1 MPPMRIANGVVH
13 VLSPSAVHS
22 SLEAI
27 VSAHRARGGAEV
39 KLTFETAPTLVK
51 LVAAGA
57 VADIL
62 IAPPQVMD
70 ELVAMGK
77 AAPEGRIQLGRAGV
91 GVCVRADQPL
101 PDVSSTEALKHA
113 ILAADAV
120 FHTRASS
127 GTYVA
132 RLLARLGL
140 AERVKGK
147 VHSYHDAQETYT
159 HQLASKGRDIG
170 FGGIPELQRWQDR
183 GLRYVAPLP
192 QDIQNYTAYLAAL
205 ATDPPNSDGARVF
218 FAFLSGAEAKAI
230 LVAHGVD

>member
-1 MPPMRIANGVVH
+1 MTSTRIANGVVH

-27 VSAHRARGGAEV
+27 VAAHRGRGGAEV
-39 KLTFETAPTLVK
+39 RLTFETAPALVK
-51 LVAAGA
+51 RIRGGET
-57 VADIL
+57 ADIL

-70 ELVAMGK
+70 ELAAMGK
-77 AAPEGRIQLGRAGV
+77 ASPAGRFQLGRAGV
-91 GVCVRADQPL
+91 GICVRADQAP
-101 PDVSSTEALKHA
+101 PDVSGTESLKRA
-113 ILAADAV
+113 ILEADAV

-132 RLLARLGL
+132 QLLARLGL
-140 AERVKGK
+140 AERIKDK
-147 VHSYHDAQETYT
+147 VRSYHDAQETYT
-159 HQLASKGRDIG
+159 HQLASRGRDIG

-192 QDIQNYTAYLAAL
+192 PDIQNYTAYHAAL
-205 ATDPPNSDGARVF
+205 AADPPNRDAARAF
-218 FAFLSGAEAKAI
+218 FSFLSGADAKAI